1 MSNVRGHGKFAI
13 EPSSL
18 ASRIVKLFNL
28 DPMLS
33 SYSIAR
39 LCDTDSTY
47 VRHVLLRRGRKLFRK
62 PNSKGFKGYNE
73 TRKRSGQRLPD
84 AAP

>member
-1 MSNVRGHGKFAI
+1 MSNVKGQGKFVI
-13 EPSSL
+13 DPNSL
-18 ASRIVKLFNL
+18 ASRIVKLFDL

-33 SYSIAR
+33 SYSLAR
-39 LCDTDSTY
+39 LCGTDSSY

-62 PNSKGFKGYNE
+62 PNSEGFRYYNE
-73 TRKRSGQRLPD
+73 ARKRSGQRLPD